1 MKNMKKLLPII
12 GIGAVLSFA
21 LHTATASRQTN
32 TAKAVDAQKVYRKNC
47 ATCHGNDGRAK
58 TLKGK
63 FKGAKNLTD
72 ATWQGSVTDER
83 ITDVITVGQNGG
95 MPAFGKKLSQ
105 DEITALVAYVRA
117 LKK

>member
-1 MKNMKKLLPII
+1 MKLLI
-12 GIGAVLSFA
+12 LLFTA
-21 LHTATASRQTN
+21 LLFGGYAATARTQTN
-32 TAKAVDAQKVYRKNC
+32 TAKPVDAQKVYRKNC

-63 FKGAKNLTD
+63 FKGAKDLTN
-72 ATWQGSVTDER
+72 AAWQAAVSDER
-83 ITDVITVGQNGG
+83 ISDIIAVGQNGG

-105 DEITALVAYVRA
+105 DEITALVGYVRT